1 MVCAWTCVLAAA
13 IVGSMI
19 VTMSAGKNSGVFK
32 KFNASL
38 NESQKEI
45 YRKITTERLGIYLQ
59 GFFIGLLVAVVVL
72 AYEFKGFKSKI
83 SKVCLFVVTAVII
96 NNVYYH
102 AVPKSTYMLNH
113 LDNSEQVDLWLE
125 IYKEM
130 KMRNIVGLTLGVL
143 AYAVTAFA
151 LM

>member
-1 MVCAWTCVLAAA
+1 
-13 IVGSMI
+13 
-19 VTMSAGKNSGVFK
+19 
-32 KFNASL
+32 
-38 NESQKEI
+38 
-45 YRKITTERLGIYLQ
+45 
-59 GFFIGLLVAVVVL
+59 
-72 AYEFKGFKSKI
+72 
-83 SKVCLFVVTAVII
+83 
-96 NNVYYH
+96 
-102 AVPKSTYMLNH
+102 MLNH